1 MQAPKLLTPWQS
13 QGIDMCM
20 TLHRSWTEEALR
32 TELDRYEVELRAAGK
47 ARNTVTTYVQHP
59 ERFINWLVGRYE
71 TKPMTAH
78 AGPNDRSASRSKYEP
93 LRTYLDGRSE
103 TTVRATF
110 AQIEEILG
118 VALPPSARKYRPWWA
133 NEQAGTH
140 VHARAWL
147 DAGRRTS
154 NVDLKAGTVEFLR

>member
-1 MQAPKLLTPWQS
+1 MR
-13 QGIDMCM
+13 IDMCM
-20 TLHRSWTEEALR
+20 TLSQTWTEKDLR
-32 TELDRYEVELRAAGK
+32 AELDRYEVELRAAGK

-71 TKPMTAH
+71 AKPVLAQ
-78 AGPNDRSASRSKYEP
+78 ASPNDRSASRSRYEP
-93 LRTYLDGRSE
+93 LRTYLVGRPE
-103 TTVRATF
+103 TTVLATF

-118 VALPPSARKYRPWWA
+118 VALPASARKYRPWWA

-154 NVDLKAGTVEFLR
+154 SVDLQAGTVEFVAIVPRP